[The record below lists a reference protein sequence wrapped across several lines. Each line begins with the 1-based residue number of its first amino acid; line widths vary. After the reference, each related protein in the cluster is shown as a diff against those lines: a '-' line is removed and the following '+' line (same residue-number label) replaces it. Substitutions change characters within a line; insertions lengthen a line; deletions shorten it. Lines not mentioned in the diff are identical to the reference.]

1 MSEEKQ
7 EVKLSLGSYT
17 GLIPKC
23 ENTRLMLISFVSSA
37 DRTDFTPKD
46 LAERIWTIF
55 RLVPEEQRVESFKR
69 FCECLKPY
77 CPDKGV
83 TEEDE
88 AEAISEFR
96 ACAEEIVESFKKGV
110 IMSEKKNVLLCLGY
124 SDFREAITPLGVR
137 DILPWATAFRRLE
150 HPFRMVLPPK
160 EMAEKLY
167 RMFLAYEGEEDG
179 ARKFVL
185 FCKNV
190 ELGSYN
196 NDVTGG
202 ELAEA
207 ISEFR
212 VCAVKIL
219 QSLLKQKGAKM
230 DKRYVEVRLELRS
243 VLKAL
248 DFPQRYPNLQTRKLV
263 LDGLRSLV
271 GKPYS
276 QMELANEIYWVF
288 VLGGGDRYRENFK
301 EFCNAIALY
310 LCKDPYD
317 VGYFPDEV
325 DEILNIG
332 FSSTEIK

>member
-37 DRTDFTPKD
+37 DRTDFTPKG

-110 IMSEKKNVLLCLGY
+110 IMSEKKNVLLSLCY
-124 SDFREAITPLGVR
+124 RDFQEAAIPLEVR

-150 HPFRMVLPPK
+150 YRFRMVLPPK

-167 RMFLAYEGEEDG
+167 RMFLAYEGKEDG

-190 ELGSYN
+190 ELESYN
-196 NDVTGG
+196 NDVTEE

-212 VCAVKIL
+212 ACAEEI
-219 QSLLKQKGAKM
+219 
-230 DKRYVEVRLELRS
+230 VESFE
-243 VLKAL
+243 
-248 DFPQRYPNLQTRKLV
+248 
-263 LDGLRSLV
+263 
-271 GKPYS
+271 
-276 QMELANEIYWVF
+276 
-288 VLGGGDRYRENFK
+288 
-301 EFCNAIALY
+301 
-310 LCKDPYD
+310 
-317 VGYFPDEV
+317 
-325 DEILNIG
+325 
-332 FSSTEIK
+332 TERG